1 MTGANPNH
9 LEFSLTS
16 IKNPI
21 GCKEYYH
28 IFLRVPDNSNL
39 FRFPLKVRVIVS
51 RLYLELSPFYSLN
64 TVVYDVILVLLH
76 HSRDSSHMSHVFSHS
91 NRKRNKCLLDL
102 PGEAREA
109 GEDWI
114 RSDLKMAD
122 NNVAGSH
129 RQSYCMR

>member
-1 MTGANPNH
+1 MTSYMCSCIILVIAAACH
-9 LEFSLTS
+9 MFSV
-16 IKNPI
+16 I
-21 GCKEYYH
+21 
-28 IFLRVPDNSNL
+28 R
-39 FRFPLKVRVIVS
+39 IVS
-51 RLYLELSPFYSLN
+51 G
-64 TVVYDVILVLLH
+64 I
-76 HSRDSSHMSHVFSHS
+76 
-91 NRKRNKCLLDL
+91 KCLLDL

>member
-1 MTGANPNH
+1 M
-9 LEFSLTS
+9 
-16 IKNPI
+16 
-21 GCKEYYH
+21 
-28 IFLRVPDNSNL
+28 
-39 FRFPLKVRVIVS
+39 S

-91 NRKRNKCLLDL
+91 NRKRNKFLLDL

-114 RSDLKMAD
+114 RSEWKMAD